1 MRNIICAS
9 ALLISVAVPVTT
21 SAADTSLAAARDLYV
36 SASYDD
42 ALAMLSALSNG
53 SKSMEERQSIDL
65 YRTLC
70 LFAVGKTADA
80 DKVIEAMLLRDP
92 LYRAG
97 DEELSPRV
105 ETAFQTARRRI
116 LPSVIQQKYAE
127 AKAAFDKQ
135 EWATASTGFAEVLKS
150 IADPDIAAAV
160 GAPPL
165 SDIKTLSAGFRD
177 LAVKSTP
184 PPPPAPKAVAEVK
197 PVRPVKA
204 VYTPD
209 DRDVL
214 PPVAIVQRVPK
225 YPANVTRPLQGV
237 VQFVVD
243 ENGAVQTPTMP
254 VSIDMS
260 YDGMVISAAKKW
272 QYTPATLDGK
282 PVKYMKRLTISV
294 SVTPPQQGRP

>member
-9 ALLISVAVPVTT
+9 ALLISVAFPVTT
-21 SAADTSLAAARDLYV
+21 YAADASLAAARDLYV

-42 ALAMLSALSNG
+42 ALAMLGTLSNG
-53 SKSMEERQSIDL
+53 SRSIEERQAIDL

-70 LFAVGKTADA
+70 LFALGKTADA
-80 DKVIEAMLLRDP
+80 DRVIEAMLLRDP

-105 ETAFQTARRRI
+105 ESAFQTARRRI
-116 LPSVIQQKYAE
+116 LPSVIQQKYGE

-135 EWATASTGFAEVLKS
+135 DWATASSGFSDVLKA
-150 IADPDIAAAV
+150 IADPDIAGSAA
-160 GAPPL
+160 APPL
-165 SDIKTLSAGFRD
+165 SDIKTLASGFRD

-184 PPPPAPKAVAEVK
+184 PPPPAPKVVEAK

-204 VYTPD
+204 VYTAE

-214 PPVAIVQRVPK
+214 PPVAVVQRVPK

-237 VQFVVD
+237 VQFVID

-272 QYTPATLDGK
+272 QYTPAMLDGK

-294 SVTPPQQGRP
+294 AVTPPQQ

>member
-21 SAADTSLAAARDLYV
+21 YGADASLAAARELYV

-42 ALAMLSALSNG
+42 ALAMLGTLSNG
-53 SKSMEERQSIDL
+53 SKDMEERQAIDL

-70 LFAVGKTADA
+70 LFALGKTTEADR
-80 DKVIEAMLLRDP
+80 VIEGMLLRDP
-92 LYRAG
+92 LYRAAN
-97 DEELSPRV
+97 EELSPRV

-135 EWATASTGFAEVLKS
+135 DWATASTGFAEVLKS
-150 IADPDIAAAV
+150 IADPDIAASAV
-160 GAPPL
+160 APPL
-165 SDIKTLSAGFRD
+165 SDIKTLASGFRD

-184 PPPPAPKAVAEVK
+184 PPAPPPKPVEVK
-197 PVRPVKA
+197 APVVRPVKA
-204 VYTPD
+204 VYSAE
-209 DRDVL
+209 DRDVM

-225 YPANVTRPLQGV
+225 YPANVTRPMQGV
-237 VQFVVD
+237 VQFVID
-243 ENGAVQTPTMP
+243 ENGAVQTATMP

-260 YDGMVISAAKKW
+260 YDGMIMSAAKKW
-272 QYTPATLDGK
+272 QYTPAMLDGK

-294 SVTPPQQGRP
+294 ATTPPPQ

>member
-9 ALLISVAVPVTT
+9 ALLISVAFPVTT
-21 SAADTSLAAARDLYV
+21 YAADASLAAARDLYV

-42 ALAMLSALSNG
+42 ALSMLGTLSNG
-53 SKSMEERQSIDL
+53 SRSPEERQSIDL

-70 LFAVGKTADA
+70 LFALGKNADA

-92 LYRAG
+92 LYRVA

-116 LPSVIQQKYAE
+116 LPSVIQQKYAD

-135 EWATASTGFAEVLKS
+135 DWATASTGFAEVLKS
-150 IADPDIAAAV
+150 IGDPDIATAAI
-160 GAPPL
+160 APPL
-165 SDIKTLSAGFRD
+165 SDIKTLAAGFKD

-184 PPPPAPKAVAEVK
+184 PPPAPKVVEVIK
-197 PVRPVKA
+197 PIRPVKA
-204 VYTPD
+204 VYSAD
-209 DRDVL
+209 DRDVM
-214 PPVAIVQRVPK
+214 PPVVVLQRVPK
-225 YPANVTRPLQGV
+225 YPANVTRTLQGV

-243 ENGAVQTPTMP
+243 ETGAVQAPTMP

-260 YDGMVISAAKKW
+260 YDGMVIAAAKKW
-272 QYTPATLDGK
+272 QFQPATLDGK
-282 PVKYMKRLTISV
+282 PVKYIKKLTISV
-294 SVTPPQQGRP
+294 APAPVQ

>member
-21 SAADTSLAAARDLYV
+21 YGADASLAAARDLYV

-42 ALAMLSALSNG
+42 ALAMLGTLSNG
-53 SKSMEERQSIDL
+53 SKSVEERQSIDL

-70 LFAVGKTADA
+70 LFALGKTTEADR
-80 DKVIEAMLLRDP
+80 VIEAMLLRDP
-92 LYRAG
+92 LYRAA

-105 ETAFQTARRRI
+105 ENAFQAARRRI
-116 LPSVIQQKYAE
+116 LPSVIQQKYAD

-135 EWATASTGFAEVLKS
+135 QWAAASTGFAEVLKS
-150 IADPDIAAAV
+150 IGDPDIATSA

-165 SDIKTLSAGFRD
+165 SDIKTLASGFRD

-184 PPPPAPKAVAEVK
+184 PPPPVAKVEPPK
-197 PVRPVKA
+197 PVRQLKA
-204 VYTPD
+204 VYTAE
-209 DRDVL
+209 DRDVVA
-214 PPVAIVQRVPK
+214 PVAVVQRVPK
-225 YPANVTRPLQGV
+225 YPANVTKPLQGV
-237 VQFVVD
+237 VQFVID
-243 ENGAVQTPTMP
+243 ENGAVLTPTMP

-260 YDGMVISAAKKW
+260 YDGMVMSAAKKW
-272 QYTPATLDGK
+272 QYTPAMLDGK

-294 SVTPPQQGRP
+294 SVTPPQQ

>member
-9 ALLISVAVPVTT
+9 ALLISVAFPVTT
-21 SAADTSLAAARDLYV
+21 YAADASLAAARDLYV

-42 ALAMLSALSNG
+42 ALAMLGTLSNG
-53 SKSMEERQSIDL
+53 SRSLEERQYIDL

-70 LFAVGKTADA
+70 LFALGKTADA
-80 DKVIEAMLLRDP
+80 DRVIEAMLLRDP
-92 LYRAG
+92 LYRAA

-116 LPSVIQQKYAE
+116 LPSVIQQKYAD

-135 EWATASTGFAEVLKS
+135 DWAAASTGFSEVLKS
-150 IADPDIAAAV
+150 LTDPDIATAV

-165 SDIKTLSAGFRD
+165 SDIKTLSAGFKD

-184 PPPPAPKAVAEVK
+184 PPPPAPKVVEVK
-197 PVRPVKA
+197 PVRPAKA
-204 VYTPD
+204 VYSVE
-209 DRDVL
+209 DRDVM
-214 PPVAIVQRVPK
+214 PPVAMQQRVPK

-237 VQFVVD
+237 VQFVID
-243 ENGAVQTPTMP
+243 ETGAVQTATMP

-272 QYTPATLDGK
+272 QYQPATLDGK
-282 PVKYMKRLTISV
+282 PVKYLKRLTISV
-294 SVTPPQQGRP
+294 SAAPAQ

>member
-9 ALLISVAVPVTT
+9 ALLISVAFPVTT
-21 SAADTSLAAARDLYV
+21 YAADTSLAAARDLYV

-42 ALAMLSALSNG
+42 ALAMLGTLSSG
-53 SKSMEERQSIDL
+53 SRSLEERQSIDL

-70 LFAVGKTADA
+70 LFALGKTTDA
-80 DKVIEAMLLRDP
+80 DKLIEAMLLRDP

-150 IADPDIAAAV
+150 VGDPDIAGV
-160 GAPPL
+160 SGAPPL
-165 SDIKTLSAGFRD
+165 SDIKTLAAGFRD

-184 PPPPAPKAVAEVK
+184 PPPPAPKVVEAAK

-204 VYTPD
+204 VYGSE
-209 DRDVL
+209 DRDVM
-214 PPVAIVQRVPK
+214 PPVALTQRVPK

-243 ENGAVQTPTMP
+243 ENGAVQALTMP

-260 YDGMVISAAKKW
+260 YDGMVMSAAKKW
-272 QYTPATLDGK
+272 QYQPATLEGK
-282 PVKYMKRLTISV
+282 PVKYLKRLTISV
-294 SVTPPQQGRP
+294 SVTPPQK

>member
-21 SAADTSLAAARDLYV
+21 YGADASLAAARDLYV

-42 ALAMLSALSNG
+42 ALAMLGTLSTG
-53 SKSMEERQSIDL
+53 SKTMEERQAIDL

-70 LFAVGKTADA
+70 LFALGKTTDA
-80 DKVIEAMLLRDP
+80 DRVIEGMLLRDP
-92 LYRAG
+92 LYRAA

-105 ETAFQTARRRI
+105 ENAFQSARRRI
-116 LPSVIQQKYAE
+116 LPSVIQQKYAD

-135 EWATASTGFAEVLKS
+135 QWAAASTGFAEVIRS
-150 IADPDIAAAV
+150 IGDPDIAASA

-165 SDIKTLSAGFRD
+165 SDIKTLASGFRD
-177 LAVKSTP
+177 LAVKSI
-184 PPPPAPKAVAEVK
+184 PPPAPAAKVEPPK

-204 VYTPD
+204 IYSAE
-209 DRDVL
+209 DRDVVA
-214 PPVAIVQRVPK
+214 PVAVTQRVPK
-225 YPANVTRPLQGV
+225 YPANVTKPLQGV

-260 YDGMVISAAKKW
+260 YDGMVIAAAKKW
-272 QYTPATLDGK
+272 QYAPAMLDGK
-282 PVKYMKRLTISV
+282 PVKYLKRLSISV
-294 SVTPPQQGRP
+294 SVTPPQQ